1 MNNIQSIYRQIRPDA
16 VFPCNHCQ
24 GLSDHEPWCIMR
36 DPKVQYAYAIVN
48 DPCALT
54 YRDSLILHSLGVAWR
69 KISNDAATSQTGA

>member
-1 MNNIQSIYRQIRPDA
+1 MHNIESIYRQKRPDA
-16 VFPCNHCQ
+16 IFPCDLCQ
-24 GLSDHEPWCIMR
+24 GLNDHEPWCIMR

-69 KISNDAATSQTGA
+69 GMRETV

>member
-1 MNNIQSIYRQIRPDA
+1 MNNLEWIHHHTRCNGTL
-16 VFPCNHCQ
+16 PCDHCQ
-24 GLSDHEPWCIMR
+24 GMTDHEPWCVMR

-69 KISNDAATSQTGA
+69 NGIRETLLSDQGV